1 MIPLSL
7 YIHSPW
13 CIRKC
18 PYCDFNSHKAPDVLP
33 EKAFLSAIFADMDA
47 DLTRTQATEIQTV
60 FMGGGTPSLLS
71 GDSVTRLFDHL
82 QQRLPWADDAE
93 ITLEANPGASEA
105 GRFQQYRRA
114 GVNRIS
120 LGVQSFDDAQLLG
133 LGRVHSSNDALG
145 AFSIARAAGFER
157 INIDLMHGL
166 PKQTVA
172 GAMDDLKRAIDLDPE
187 HISWYQL
194 TIEKNTAFFRQPP
207 VLPEEDLLWDIQ
219 QQGQALLAAA
229 GFQQY
234 EVSAY
239 AKVGEQ
245 SRHNLNY
252 WQFGDYLGI
261 GPGAHG
267 KLTQAGGAIIRTRKH
282 RMPDRYL
289 DAITHAVEATPI
301 ADTELVFEFML
312 NALRLKDGC
321 SWDVFEQRTQLSRDS
336 VAPLWRDLV
345 QRELVLPNAVATTE
359 MGYRYLNRVIE
370 TFL

>member
-33 EKAFLSAIFADMDA
+33 EKAFLTAIGNDIDA
-47 DLTRTQATEIQTV
+47 DVALVQAAEIQTV

-71 GDSVTRLFDHL
+71 GETVTELLGLL
-82 QQRLPWADDAE
+82 QRRIPWARDAE
-93 ITLEANPGASEA
+93 VTLEANPGASEA
-105 GRFQQYRRA
+105 GRFQQYRQA

-120 LGVQSFDDAQLLG
+120 LGVQSFDDSQLQG
-133 LGRVHSSNDALG
+133 LGRVHSASDASR
-145 AFSIARAAGFER
+145 AFSMARAAGIGR

-166 PKQTVA
+166 PKQTVQ
-172 GAMDDLKRAIDLDPE
+172 GALDDLKQAIDLDPE

-194 TIEKNTAFFRQPP
+194 TIEQNTAFFNQPP

-219 QQGQALLAAA
+219 QQGQTLLEAA

-239 AKVGEQ
+239 AKPGEQ

-267 KLTQAGGAIIRTRKH
+267 KLTQADGTLIRTRKH

-289 DAITHAVEATPI
+289 DAIQHRVEATPI
-301 ADTELVFEFML
+301 ADTERVFEFML
-312 NALRLKDGC
+312 NALRLKAGC
-321 SWDVFEQRTQLSRDS
+321 SWEVFEQRTQLSRDS
-336 VAPLWRDLV
+336 VAPQWRDLV
-345 QRELVLPNAVATTE
+345 RQELVLPSRVATTE
-359 MGYRYLNRVIE
+359 LGYRYLNRVIE